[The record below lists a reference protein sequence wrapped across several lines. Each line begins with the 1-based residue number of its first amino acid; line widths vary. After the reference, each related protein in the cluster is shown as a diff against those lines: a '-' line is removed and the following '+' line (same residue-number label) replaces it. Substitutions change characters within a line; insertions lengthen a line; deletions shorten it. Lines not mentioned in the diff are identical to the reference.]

1 MKRTMV
7 IGIDTYHDSLQKGRS
22 VGGFVASTNATLTKW
37 VIPFSLILLLFLLLL
52 LLLLL
57 LLFSV
62 LFWRVEDDSFINNLP
77 ETSI

>member
-52 LLLLL
+52 LLL
-57 LLFSV
+57 FSV

>member
-52 LLLLL
+52 LLLL
-57 LLFSV
+57 FSV

>member
-57 LLFSV
+57 LFSV
-62 LFWRVEDDSFINNLP
+62 LFWQVEDDGFINNLP